1 MDEPLDFSAE
11 IERFEMKGAWSFV
24 ALPEAVWARAK
35 VSGHKRWICTLNDAV
50 SWHCAILPIG
60 DGRRF
65 VVTSKDKL
73 KAAGADLGHHVHV
86 TLVPDLSKYGM
97 ALPEDLE
104 EMLEADPEFQ
114 RRFDEMKPGRRRGVI
129 HHIAS
134 AKSEETVAK
143 RIVRLME
150 ELGMAEP

>member
-11 IERFEMKGAWSFV
+11 VESFERMGYGSFI
-24 ALPEAVWARAK
+24 ALPEPIWDLAK
-35 VSGHKRWICTLNDAV
+35 ASGFKRWICTLNDAIT
-50 SWHCAILPIG
+50 WHCAILPLG

-65 VVTSKDKL
+65 VILSKDKL
-73 KAAGADLGHHVHV
+73 KAADVDLGHHVHV
-86 TLVPDLSKYGM
+86 VLEPDMSQYGM

-134 AKSEETVAK
+134 AKTEETIAK
-143 RIVRLME
+143 RIVRLMQ
-150 ELGMAEP
+150 ELGMEEP

>member
-11 IERFEMKGAWSFV
+11 VERLEMKGSWTFV
-24 ALPEAVWARAK
+24 VLPDSIWARAK
-35 VSGHKRWICTLNDAV
+35 AAGHKRWICTLNDV
-50 SWHCAILPIG
+50 VTWHCAIMPLG

-73 KAAGADLGHHVHV
+73 KAAEADLGHHVHV
-86 TLVPDLSKYGM
+86 LLEPDVSKYGM

-134 AKSEETVAK
+134 AKTEETIAK
-143 RIVRLME
+143 RIVRLMK
-150 ELGMAEP
+150 ELGMEEP

>member
-1 MDEPLDFSAE
+1 MVVRRAARGRL
-11 IERFEMKGAWSFV
+11 GAG
-24 ALPEAVWARAK
+24 EG
-35 VSGHKRWICTLNDAV
+35 SGHKRWICTLNDAV
-50 SWHCAILPIG
+50 SWHVPSCRSGWAALCG
-60 DGRRF
+60 DVQGQAQGGR
-65 VVTSKDKL
+65 
-73 KAAGADLGHHVHV
+73 ADLGHHVHV
-86 TLVPDLSKYGM
+86 ELVPDLSKYGM
-97 ALPEDLE
+97 ALPEDLA

-134 AKSEETVAK
+134 AKSQETVAK

>member
-11 IERFEMKGAWSFV
+11 VESFEKMGYGAFI
-24 ALPEAVWARAK
+24 ALPERIWVLAK
-35 VSGHKRWICTLNDAV
+35 ASGFKRWICTLNDAV
-50 SWHCAILPIG
+50 TWHCAILPLG

-65 VVTSKDKL
+65 VILSKDKL
-73 KAAGADLGHHVHV
+73 KAADLDLGHHVHV
-86 TLVPDLSKYGM
+86 LLEPDVSQYGM
-97 ALPEDLE
+97 ALPPDLE

-134 AKSEETVAK
+134 AKTEETIAK
-143 RIVRLME
+143 RIVRLMQ
-150 ELGMAEP
+150 ELGMEEP